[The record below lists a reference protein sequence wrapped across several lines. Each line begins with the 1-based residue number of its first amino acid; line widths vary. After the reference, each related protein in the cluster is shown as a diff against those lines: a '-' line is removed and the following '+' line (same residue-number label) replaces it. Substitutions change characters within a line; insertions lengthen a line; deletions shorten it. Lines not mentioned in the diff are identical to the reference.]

1 MLNFYCRKDR
11 MRYHFRKTAGSV
23 ERIADSKRKPNTI
36 RYALNAKKAFGLIET
51 VAALAIL
58 ALVSSSVLVVIN
70 RCMASVAN
78 SAMRMKAFEVA
89 RENMETLLAKNSAA
103 EMVEYGN
110 SDKYP
115 EIQWQTTVETF
126 YEPITARM
134 WIQAICSAEY
144 TDTTNDTQSVEF
156 THWLTNLTK
165 TQLLQII
172 EEKQKEK
179 EQSAKQDEDEQDE
192 QDEQSNQ
199 DQEDEQA
206 KQDQQDK
213 QEQENKQAKQDE
225 QEQEDKQAKDKI
237 EEPEVNCDALPYCEM
252 FKCHLEAGT
261 IDRLSDEELFRYIGE
276 CLN

>member
-11 MRYHFRKTAGSV
+11 MRYHFRKTAGSI

-36 RYALNAKKAFGLIET
+36 RYALNTKKAFGLIET

-70 RCMASVAN
+70 RCMASATN

-89 RENMETLLAKNSAA
+89 RENMETLLAKNSVA

-115 EIQWQTTVETF
+115 EIQWQTTIETF

-144 TDTTNDTQSVEF
+144 ADTTNDTQSVEF

-199 DQEDEQA
+199 EDEQA
-206 KQDQQDK
+206 KQDQ
-213 QEQENKQAKQDE
+213 QDE
-225 QEQEDKQAKDKI
+225 QEQEDKQAKDEI
-237 EEPEVNCDALPYCEM
+237 EEPEMNCDALPYCEM

-261 IDRLSDEELFRYIGE
+261 IETLSDEELFRYIGE